1 MSGRT
6 RLGVVGVGALG
17 FHHAR
22 ILSQTPTIEMVGVHD
37 ARPDRLAE
45 VGSQLG
51 VRTFADMRGLAGAC
65 EAVVV
70 AVPTTFHEPVA
81 TAVLE
86 QGAHVLI
93 EKPIA
98 PDLPSADRILETA
111 RRAGRIVQ
119 IGHVERF
126 NPILRAA
133 EQYIEDPLFIES
145 NRLAPFGL
153 RGTDVAVVLDL
164 MIHDLDLVL
173 SLMPGTVSSFSA
185 VGVPVLA
192 DSPDIANARIEFEGG
207 AVADLT
213 ASRVSMKKMRE
224 MRFFQ
229 RSGYIRLDLAAGT
242 GEFLRLREGA
252 RARIG
257 ERVADATNLL
267 EIIER
272 IPLQGDG
279 AEPLRSELDSFIAAV
294 EGRKAVAVSGEDGRR
309 ALALGLQIVQKIEQ
323 QIERHVHSTA

>member
-1 MSGRT
+1 M
-6 RLGVVGVGALG
+6 
-17 FHHAR
+17 
-22 ILSQTPTIEMVGVHD
+22 
-37 ARPDRLAE
+37 
-45 VGSQLG
+45 
-51 VRTFADMRGLAGAC
+51 
-65 EAVVV
+65 
-70 AVPTTFHEPVA
+70 
-81 TAVLE
+81 
-86 QGAHVLI
+86 
-93 EKPIA
+93 
-98 PDLPSADRILETA
+98 
-111 RRAGRIVQ
+111 
-119 IGHVERF
+119 
-126 NPILRAA
+126 
-133 EQYIEDPLFIES
+133 
-145 NRLAPFGL
+145 
-153 RGTDVAVVLDL
+153 
-164 MIHDLDLVL
+164 

-257 ERVADATNLL
+257 EKLADATSLL

-272 IPLQGDG
+272 IPLEGDG
-279 AEPLRSELDSFIAAV
+279 AEPLRSELESFIAAV
-294 EGRKAVAVSGEDGRR
+294 EGRTAVAVTGEDGRR
-309 ALALGLQIVQKIEQ
+309 ALAIALQIVQKIHQ